1 MMIKN
6 RIFDYISEYG
16 MIRDGDAVVAG
27 VSGGA
32 DSVCLLT
39 LLAEYQKGHPFTL
52 IAAHVHHGLREN
64 ADGDEAYV
72 KELCERLHVPL
83 KILHIDAKSEAERL
97 GVSVEEA
104 GRIKRYE
111 FFREISKGGKIAVAH
126 HRDDLCETM
135 LFQMFRGSGISGLR
149 GILPVSGEIIRPL
162 LSLSREEIEAYLK
175 EEGIS
180 WRTDESNEELIFARN
195 RIRHEILPVAEE
207 ICAGAKEHMAESAAR
222 LREIEEYIKAQAEI
236 EKNKYLVYFPGKNEF
251 GEDKEK
257 AEAYGQV
264 ADTADSILLKNEITE
279 LPKALS
285 GELILQALCE
295 VAGKKRDIGL
305 VQVNAV
311 YDLFS
316 SQVGRKREFIY
327 GLKAEREYEGV
338 RLFQSSGVTEEGKAE
353 SKQDDKTDSK
363 QEGQLEGLQDGIQDG
378 IQETVQVVLNGDEF
392 SLGGEYFVNARLLSG
407 VSLKKIPT
415 DSYTKWLN
423 YDTIN
428 NCLVFRHPEKN
439 DYLIINKEGG
449 RKLLK
454 DYFVNEKIPAKKRP
468 ALWVLADGDRILWV
482 VGYRIGEDAKVTE
495 TTRTAI
501 EIKVKEDPFYGRAH

>member
-1 MMIKN
+1 MEFKDLILE
-6 RIFDYISEYG
+6 R
-16 MIRDGDAVVAG
+16 R
-27 VSGGA
+27 
-32 DSVCLLT
+32 SVRKYSS
-39 LLAEYQKGHPFTL
+39 APSH
-52 IAAHVHHGLREN
+52 
-64 ADGDEAYV
+64 
-72 KELCERLHVPL
+72 
-83 KILHIDAKSEAERL
+83 
-97 GVSVEEA
+97 
-104 GRIKRYE
+104 
-111 FFREISKGGKIAVAH
+111 
-126 HRDDLCETM
+126 
-135 LFQMFRGSGISGLR
+135 
-149 GILPVSGEIIRPL
+149 
-162 LSLSREEIEAYLK
+162 
-175 EEGIS
+175 
-180 WRTDESNEELIFARN
+180 EELTEILTKAQMAPSWKNSQTARCYVVTSGKYAE
-195 RIRHEILPVAEE
+195 IRHEILPVAEE

-222 LREIEEYIKAQAEI
+222 LREIEEYIKARAEA
-236 EKNKYLVYFPGKNEF
+236 EKNKYLVYFPGKSEF
-251 GEDKEK
+251 REDK
-257 AEAYGQV
+257 
-264 ADTADSILLKNEITE
+264 DSILIKNEITE

-295 VAGKKRDIGL
+295 IAGKKRDIGL
-305 VQVNAV
+305 AQVEAL

-338 RLFQSSGVTEEGKAE
+338 RLFQSSGATEEGKAE

-363 QEGQLEGLQDGIQDG
+363 QEGLQDG

-392 SLGGEYFVNARLLSG
+392 SLGGEYFVNARLLSS

-495 TTRTAI
+495 TTGKAI

>member
-1 MMIKN
+1 MMIEN
-6 RIFDYISEYG
+6 TVFNYINEYD

-39 LLAEYQKGHPFTL
+39 LLAEYQKGHPFML

-111 FFREISKGGKIAVAH
+111 FFREIAKGGKIAVAH

-207 ICAGAKEHMAESAAR
+207 ICAGAKEHMAESAGR
-222 LREIEEYIKAQAEI
+222 LREIEEYIKAQAEA
-236 EKNKYLVYFPGKNEF
+236 EKNKYLVYFPGKSEF
-251 GEDKEK
+251 REDK
-257 AEAYGQV
+257 
-264 ADTADSILLKNEITE
+264 DSILIKNEITE

-295 VAGKKRDIGL
+295 IAGKKRDIGL
-305 VQVNAV
+305 AQVEAL

-363 QEGQLEGLQDGIQDG
+363 QEGLQDG

-392 SLGGEYFVNARLLSG
+392 SLGGENFVNARLLSG

-495 TTRTAI
+495 TTGKAI

>member
-1 MMIKN
+1 MMIEN
-6 RIFDYISEYG
+6 TVFNYINEYD
-16 MIRDGDAVVAG
+16 MIRNGDAVVAG

-32 DSVCLLT
+32 DSVCLLI
-39 LLAEYQKGHPFTL
+39 LLAEYQKGQPFTL

-72 KELCERLHVPL
+72 KELCERIHVPL
-83 KILHIDAKSEAERL
+83 KILQIDAKSEAERL

-111 FFREISKGGKIAVAH
+111 FFREIAKGGKIAVAH

-162 LSLSREEIEAYLK
+162 LSISREEIEAYLK

-180 WRTDESNEELIFARN
+180 WRTDESNEELIYARN

-222 LREIEEYIKAQAEI
+222 LREIEEYIKAQAET

-251 GEDKEK
+251 RED
-257 AEAYGQV
+257 
-264 ADTADSILLKNEITE
+264 TDSILIKNEITE

-295 VAGKKRDIGL
+295 IAGRKRDIGL
-305 VQVNAV
+305 AQVEAL
-311 YDLFS
+311 YGLFF

-338 RLFQSSGVTEEGKAE
+338 RLFQISGITEEGKTE
-353 SKQDDKTDSK
+353 SKQDNKTDSK
-363 QEGQLEGLQDGIQDG
+363 QHGQPEGLQDG